1 MHHLQDMII
10 DALEEADYR
19 LNKLNPFRSD
29 DSIKKLTKNEF
40 LVSVGEKWLRVMTS
54 IPTFSQ
60 SWDHIKHDYTKY
72 KKYHGH
78 K

>member
-40 LVSVGEKWLRVMTS
+40 LVSVGEK
-54 IPTFSQ
+54 
-60 SWDHIKHDYTKY
+60 
-72 KKYHGH
+72 
-78 K
+78 